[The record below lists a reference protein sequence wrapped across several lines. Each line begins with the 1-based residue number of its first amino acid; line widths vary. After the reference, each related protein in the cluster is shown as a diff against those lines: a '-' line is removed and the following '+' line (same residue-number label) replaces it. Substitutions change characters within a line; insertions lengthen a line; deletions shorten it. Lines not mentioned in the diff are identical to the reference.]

1 MSNNV
6 LIVEDEAIVALEL
19 RDNVER
25 LGHNVV
31 DVSDTAEGAVKIA
44 LTKHPDLIIMDV
56 RLKGRM
62 DGVEAATLIRKSVD
76 VPVIFLT
83 AYSGD
88 EILSRASIAE
98 PYGYLLKP
106 VEEQQLASA
115 IRVAMYKHHKDTNR
129 REGFRSFSAILRAL
143 PNAVVV
149 TDSGLTVRYLN
160 KRAEELLDISTRKA
174 IKRPVR
180 DIIHLGET
188 ILDRDGVEAFDE
200 VLSDGRT
207 VLLGEQTLTLGDSAP
222 IPVRIELS
230 PLLDRD
236 GLIIGALVNLLDLR
250 GDTEEMAKR
259 QLEEALSTA
268 EAGPVIRE
276 KGDLRSY
283 LEVEIVRLTMDDA
296 TATQAPHGFRE
307 GQIASCK
314 RILKYMFG
322 DEALENLETILPRTS

>member
-6 LIVEDEAIVALEL
+6 LIVEDEAIVGLEL